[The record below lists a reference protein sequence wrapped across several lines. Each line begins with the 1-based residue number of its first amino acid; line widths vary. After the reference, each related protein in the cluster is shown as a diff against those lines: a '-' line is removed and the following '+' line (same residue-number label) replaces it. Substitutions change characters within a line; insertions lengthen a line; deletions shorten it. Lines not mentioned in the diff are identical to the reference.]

1 MASGS
6 KESEIEN
13 HVGVNV
19 KKRKIEVQGEA
30 TTVIAKQEGQLQ
42 HKDTRS
48 RNMTVERLTKDG
60 ASWTNIFTDCNS
72 DLNNTKAALEE
83 STRRL
88 KTAEANRDTF
98 EASYEKLHSL
108 INEAAKAREEVLS
121 AQFNRKIDGL
131 QHDLAVARERVPK
144 LEGRRDDREDKLR
157 QMEDLK
163 TTNER
168 QSKCIRDLERSKAQL
183 QEYNNRLWND
193 MGNLRAELNDVPA
206 ELSKGNR
213 TVADLQQQVQD
224 LTEDRERDTTQ
235 ILLLQNDIADKDS
248 ALEKMQE
255 DEARLT
261 NGLRYAKKELCKV
274 KRGKTGV
281 DSLLRGTSVDLLKAM
296 RSKNEAEREASNLSE
311 VKDELTDKLTE
322 SQGHLSKSNI
332 RVSNLESQLQNSVTT
347 IQDQAAELQN
357 TRGDLKEKE
366 GKLTQANVE
375 ITQLSSRVG
384 ALSGQLDTLQKSLTE
399 SRNDA
404 ASRSQELRILGEK
417 FDITQRDLN
426 HQTEQCSSQGR
437 LLEQVSTLERQA
449 QDRDALANFLLE
461 RPRNGPILRCLVEH
475 DDKEVRLMIR
485 IDQDAREVHCL
496 VLYAD
501 HTCEVR
507 RHRMTDCSVV
517 IRNWEPYLTLGRTDP
532 LVLLTDG
539 DRWDWLSGKFE
550 VE

>member
-83 STRRL
+83 STPRL

-235 ILLLQNDIADKDS
+235 ILLLQNDIADKSS

-384 ALSGQLDTLQKSLTE
+384 ALSGQFDTLQKSLTE

-426 HQTEQCSSQGR
+426 HQTELCSSQGR